1 MFSNYGNNNSGSVGF
16 GTCSV
21 IGYLPCFY
29 EHIIH
34 NLEQKYLRF
43 VYPEEGIE
51 NSKFIP
57 ENLRRAGAKI
67 NHAC

>member
-1 MFSNYGNNNSGSVGF
+1 MNEFDHYAVAF
-16 GTCSV
+16 GTCFV
-21 IGYLPCFY
+21 IGYLACFY
-29 EHIIH
+29 EHIKN

-57 ENLRRAGAKI
+57 ENLRRTGAEI
-67 NHAC
+67 NHAN

>member
-21 IGYLPCFY
+21 IGYLPCFF
-29 EHIIH
+29 EHIKH
-34 NLEQKYLRF
+34 SLEQKYLRF

-57 ENLRRAGAKI
+57 ENLRRTGAKI
-67 NHAC
+67 NHAY